1 MGSPL
6 FRWRWPVFLRITKV
20 DEEKRIVYG
29 VAADETPD
37 RQNEIWDY
45 AGNKPLWEKWS
56 ASAAK
61 STEAAGQEV
70 SYGNI
75 RSMHPV
81 TKQMV
86 VTGKVAEPPD
96 FDDVAKSM
104 TIAAYVHDDGEWE
117 KAKKGLYTGFSIGGR
132 YVKKWADAALKG
144 IQRVI
149 IDPTEISLVD
159 LPANPGAQFTALK
172 ADGSEK
178 QRAFKVEARA
188 DVSPKEGKEEYGD
201 VEFADAK
208 NKKYPIDTVEHIR
221 AAWNYINKAKNQAKY
236 SAEDVK
242 SIKAKIVAA
251 WKKKIDKEGPP
262 SAQKAFVA
270 NAAKGLWTV
279 QSLGGIL
286 QTLAYMVEEVTFER
300 EREGDDSDIPE
311 RLAKAVGELSDIFL
325 EMAEE
330 ETQELI
336 EGLSL
341 PTGTEGE

>member
-1 MGSPL
+1 M
-6 FRWRWPVFLRITKV
+6 FLRITKV
-20 DEEKRIVYG
+20 DEEKRLVFG

-56 ASAAK
+56 DSAAK
-61 STEAAGQEV
+61 STEAAGQEI

-75 RSMHPV
+75 RSMHPI

-86 VTGKVAEPPD
+86 VTGKVAEPPQ
-96 FDDVAKSM
+96 FDAVAKSM
-104 TIAAYVHDDGEWE
+104 TITAYVHDDGEWD
-117 KAKKGLYTGFSIGGR
+117 KTKKGLYTGFSIGGR

-172 ADGSEK
+172 ADGTQE
-178 QRAFKVEARA
+178 QRAFVEAKA
-188 DVSPKEGKEEYGD
+188 EPKSRYEGMK
-201 VEFADAK
+201 
-208 NKKYPIDTVEHIR
+208 P
-221 AAWNYINKAKNQAKY
+221 
-236 SAEDVK
+236 AE
-242 SIKAKIVAA
+242 
-251 WKKKIDKEGPP
+251 
-262 SAQKAFVA
+262 AQKAFQA
-270 NAAKGLWTV
+270 KAAKGLWTV
-279 QSLGGIL
+279 NSLGGIL
-286 QTLAYMVEEVTFER
+286 QTLAYMVEEVTAER
-300 EREGDDSDIPE
+300 QREGDESGVPE
-311 RLAKAVGELSDIFL
+311 RLAKCVGELSDIFL

-330 ETQELI
+330 ETKELI